1 VQNNTLKVNLHYKK
15 GYWYL
20 WGCKRPKG
28 LKEQPN
34 YGFCPSNYMKQL
46 ITKSIG
52 FFLNAAAVIAPGW
65 AANFAFN
72 LLCKVRRA
80 GISEKGK
87 AFFKKATQHT
97 LLLEKN
103 SAVLHKWGSGP
114 KNILFLH
121 GWESNSQ
128 RWLPYYNMLEKEKYT
143 IYALDAP
150 GHGMSGGDKLNV
162 EVFRQAIEAALA
174 RIGPI
179 DTIIGH
185 SLSNTAVGYCY
196 IMNPNVDVKK
206 FIVMGAASGMDAVF
220 TYFKEILGLSIRSV
234 ANLSKKVNTIF
245 KIPHQEVKLM
255 SFLDKVTQ
263 PVLVI
268 HDKNDA
274 VTPFKPIENV
284 LKKHPKINTYITCG
298 LKHDLKAEEVYA
310 KVIAFIDS

>member
-1 VQNNTLKVNLHYKK
+1 
-15 GYWYL
+15 
-20 WGCKRPKG
+20 
-28 LKEQPN
+28 
-34 YGFCPSNYMKQL
+34 MKQL

-52 FFLNAAAVIAPGW
+52 LFLNAAAIFAPLWG
-65 AANFAFN
+65 ANFAFN

-87 AFFKKATQHT
+87 AFFEKGTQYT

-150 GHGMSGGDKLNV
+150 GHGMSGGNKLNV
-162 EVFRQAIEAALA
+162 EVFRQAIEAALSH
-174 RIGPI
+174 IGPI

-185 SLSNTAVGYCY
+185 SLSNTAIGYCY
-196 IMNPNVDVKK
+196 AMNPYVDVKK

-220 TYFKEILGLSIRSV
+220 TYFKEILGLSKRSV
-234 ANLSKKVNTIF
+234 SNLSKKVNTIF

-263 PVLVI
+263 PVLLI

-274 VTPFKPIENV
+274 VTPFKPIENI

-298 LKHDLKAEEVYA
+298 LKHDLKA
-310 KVIAFIDS
+310 

>member
-1 VQNNTLKVNLHYKK
+1 
-15 GYWYL
+15 
-20 WGCKRPKG
+20 
-28 LKEQPN
+28 
-34 YGFCPSNYMKQL
+34 MKQL

-52 FFLNAAAVIAPGW
+52 VFLNAAAVIAPSW

-128 RWLPYYNMLEKEKYT
+128 RWLPYYNMLEKEKHT

-150 GHGMSGGDKLNV
+150 GHGMSGGNKLNV

-196 IMNPNVDVKK
+196 VVNPNVDVKK

-220 TYFKEILGLSIRSV
+220 TYFKEILGLSRRSV

-263 PVLVI
+263 PVLLI

-274 VTPFKPIENV
+274 VTPFKPIENI

-298 LKHDLKAEEVYA
+298 LKHDLKAEEVYT
-310 KVIAFIDS
+310 KVIAFINS

>member
-1 VQNNTLKVNLHYKK
+1 
-15 GYWYL
+15 
-20 WGCKRPKG
+20 
-28 LKEQPN
+28 
-34 YGFCPSNYMKQL
+34 MKQL

-87 AFFKKATQHT
+87 AFFEKATQHT

-103 SAVLHKWGSGP
+103 TAVLHKWGSGP

-220 TYFKEILGLSIRSV
+220 TYFKEILGLSRRSV

-274 VTPFKPIENV
+274 ITPFKPIENV

>member
-1 VQNNTLKVNLHYKK
+1 
-15 GYWYL
+15 
-20 WGCKRPKG
+20 
-28 LKEQPN
+28 
-34 YGFCPSNYMKQL
+34 MKQL

-87 AFFKKATQHT
+87 AFFEKATQHT

-103 SAVLHKWGSGP
+103 TAVLHKWGGGP

-179 DTIIGH
+179 DTLIGH

-234 ANLSKKVNTIF
+234 ANLSKKVNAIF

>member
-1 VQNNTLKVNLHYKK
+1 
-15 GYWYL
+15 
-20 WGCKRPKG
+20 
-28 LKEQPN
+28 
-34 YGFCPSNYMKQL
+34 MKQL

-87 AFFKKATQHT
+87 AFFEKATQHT

-103 SAVLHKWGSGP
+103 TAVLHKWGSGP

-220 TYFKEILGLSIRSV
+220 TYFKEILGLSRRSV

-310 KVIAFIDS
+310 KVIAFIDR

>member
-1 VQNNTLKVNLHYKK
+1 M
-15 GYWYL
+15 
-20 WGCKRPKG
+20 
-28 LKEQPN
+28 
-34 YGFCPSNYMKQL
+34 YMKQV

-52 FFLNAAAVIAPGW
+52 LFLNAAAIIAPIWG
-65 AANFAFN
+65 ARFAFN

-87 AFFKKATQHT
+87 AFFKKAIQHT

-128 RWLPYYNMLEKEKYT
+128 RWLPYYNLLEKEKYT

-150 GHGMSGGDKLNV
+150 GHGMSKGDKLNL
-162 EVFRQAIEAALA
+162 EVFRQAIEASLEH
-174 RIGPI
+174 IGPI
-179 DTIIGH
+179 DTVIGH
-185 SLSNTAVGYCY
+185 SLSNTAMGYCY
-196 IMNPNVDVKK
+196 GIRPDVDVNK

-220 TYFKEILGLSIRSV
+220 TYFKEILGLSNRSV

-245 KIPHQEVKLM
+245 KTPHQEVKLM
-255 SFLDKVTQ
+255 SFFKKVTQ

-268 HDKNDA
+268 HDKNDP
-274 VTPFKPIENV
+274 VTPFEPIEKA
-284 LKKHPKINTYITCG
+284 LKKHPKINSYITNG
-298 LKHDLKAEEVYA
+298 LKHDLKAEEVYT
-310 KVIAFIDS
+310 KVAAFIER

>member
-1 VQNNTLKVNLHYKK
+1 M
-15 GYWYL
+15 
-20 WGCKRPKG
+20 
-28 LKEQPN
+28 
-34 YGFCPSNYMKQL
+34 YMKQV

-52 FFLNAAAVIAPGW
+52 LFLNAAAIIAPIWG
-65 AANFAFN
+65 ARFAFN

-87 AFFKKATQHT
+87 AFFEKAIQHT

-128 RWLPYYNMLEKEKYT
+128 RWLPYYNLLEKEKYT

-150 GHGMSGGDKLNV
+150 GHGMSKGDKLNL
-162 EVFRQAIEAALA
+162 EVFRQAIEASLEH
-174 RIGPI
+174 IGPI
-179 DTIIGH
+179 DTVIGH
-185 SLSNTAVGYCY
+185 SLSNTAMGYCY
-196 IMNPNVDVKK
+196 GIRPDVDINK

-220 TYFKEILGLSIRSV
+220 TYFKEILGLSNRSV

-245 KIPHQEVKLM
+245 KTPHQEVKLM
-255 SFLDKVTQ
+255 SFFKKVTQ

-268 HDKNDA
+268 HDKNDP
-274 VTPFKPIENV
+274 VTPFEPIEKA
-284 LKKHPKINTYITCG
+284 LKKHPKINSYITNG
-298 LKHDLKAEEVYA
+298 LKHDLKAEEVYT
-310 KVIAFIDS
+310 KVAAFIER

>member
-1 VQNNTLKVNLHYKK
+1 
-15 GYWYL
+15 
-20 WGCKRPKG
+20 
-28 LKEQPN
+28 
-34 YGFCPSNYMKQL
+34 MKQL

-87 AFFKKATQHT
+87 AFFEKATQHT

-103 SAVLHKWGSGP
+103 TAVLHKWGSGP

-143 IYALDAP
+143 VYALDAP

-298 LKHDLKAEEVYA
+298 LKHDLKAEEVYV

>member
-1 VQNNTLKVNLHYKK
+1 
-15 GYWYL
+15 
-20 WGCKRPKG
+20 
-28 LKEQPN
+28 
-34 YGFCPSNYMKQL
+34 MKQL

-80 GISEKGK
+80 SISEKGK
-87 AFFKKATQHT
+87 AFFEKATQHT

-103 SAVLHKWGSGP
+103 TAVLHKWGSGP

-234 ANLSKKVNTIF
+234 ANLSKKVNAIF

>member
-1 VQNNTLKVNLHYKK
+1 
-15 GYWYL
+15 
-20 WGCKRPKG
+20 
-28 LKEQPN
+28 
-34 YGFCPSNYMKQL
+34 MKQL

-87 AFFKKATQHT
+87 AFFEKATQHT

-103 SAVLHKWGSGP
+103 TAVLHKWGSGP

-220 TYFKEILGLSIRSV
+220 TYFKEILGLSRRSV
-234 ANLSKKVNTIF
+234 ANLSKKVNAIF

>member
-1 VQNNTLKVNLHYKK
+1 
-15 GYWYL
+15 
-20 WGCKRPKG
+20 
-28 LKEQPN
+28 
-34 YGFCPSNYMKQL
+34 MKQV

-52 FFLNAAAVIAPGW
+52 LFLNAAAIIAPIWG
-65 AANFAFN
+65 ARFAFN

-87 AFFKKATQHT
+87 AFFEKAIQHT

-128 RWLPYYNMLEKEKYT
+128 RWLPYYNLLEKEKYT

-150 GHGMSGGDKLNV
+150 GHGMSKGDKLNL
-162 EVFRQAIEAALA
+162 EVFRQAIEASLEH
-174 RIGPI
+174 IGPI
-179 DTIIGH
+179 DTVIGH
-185 SLSNTAVGYCY
+185 SLSNTAMGYCY
-196 IMNPNVDVKK
+196 GIRPDVDVNK

-220 TYFKEILGLSIRSV
+220 TYFKEVLGLSNRSV

-245 KIPHQEVKLM
+245 KTPHQEVKLM
-255 SFLDKVTQ
+255 SFFKKVTQ

-268 HDKNDA
+268 HDKNDP
-274 VTPFKPIENV
+274 VTPFEPIEKA
-284 LKKHPKINTYITCG
+284 LKKHPQINSYITNG
-298 LKHDLKAEEVYA
+298 LKHDLKAEEVYT
-310 KVIAFIDS
+310 KVAAFIER

>member
-1 VQNNTLKVNLHYKK
+1 
-15 GYWYL
+15 
-20 WGCKRPKG
+20 
-28 LKEQPN
+28 
-34 YGFCPSNYMKQL
+34 MKQL

-80 GISEKGK
+80 SISEKGK
-87 AFFKKATQHT
+87 AFFEKATQHT

-103 SAVLHKWGSGP
+103 TAVLHKWGSGP

-220 TYFKEILGLSIRSV
+220 TYFKEILGLSRRSV
-234 ANLSKKVNTIF
+234 ANLSKKVNAIF

>member
-1 VQNNTLKVNLHYKK
+1 
-15 GYWYL
+15 
-20 WGCKRPKG
+20 
-28 LKEQPN
+28 
-34 YGFCPSNYMKQL
+34 MKQL

-87 AFFKKATQHT
+87 AFFEKATQHT

-103 SAVLHKWGSGP
+103 TAVLHKWGSGP

-220 TYFKEILGLSIRSV
+220 TYFKEILGLSRRSV

>member
-1 VQNNTLKVNLHYKK
+1 M
-15 GYWYL
+15 
-20 WGCKRPKG
+20 
-28 LKEQPN
+28 
-34 YGFCPSNYMKQL
+34 YMKQV

-52 FFLNAAAVIAPGW
+52 LFLNAAAIIAPIWG
-65 AANFAFN
+65 ARFAFN

-87 AFFKKATQHT
+87 AFFEKAIQHT

-128 RWLPYYNMLEKEKYT
+128 RWLPYYNLLEKEKYT

-150 GHGMSGGDKLNV
+150 GHGMSKGDKLNL
-162 EVFRQAIEAALA
+162 EVFRQAIEASLEH
-174 RIGPI
+174 IGAI
-179 DTIIGH
+179 DTVIGH
-185 SLSNTAVGYCY
+185 SLSNTAMGYCY
-196 IMNPNVDVKK
+196 GIRPDVDVNK

-220 TYFKEILGLSIRSV
+220 TYFKEILGLSNRSV

-245 KIPHQEVKLM
+245 KTPHQEVKLM
-255 SFLDKVTQ
+255 SFFKKVTQ

-268 HDKNDA
+268 HDKNDP
-274 VTPFKPIENV
+274 VTPFEPIEKA
-284 LKKHPKINTYITCG
+284 LKKHPKINSYITNG
-298 LKHDLKAEEVYA
+298 LKHDLKAEEVYT
-310 KVIAFIDS
+310 KVAAFIER

>member
-1 VQNNTLKVNLHYKK
+1 
-15 GYWYL
+15 
-20 WGCKRPKG
+20 
-28 LKEQPN
+28 
-34 YGFCPSNYMKQL
+34 MKQL

-65 AANFAFN
+65 AASFAFN

-87 AFFKKATQHT
+87 AFFEKATQHT

-103 SAVLHKWGSGP
+103 TAVLHKWGSGP

-179 DTIIGH
+179 DTLIGH

-234 ANLSKKVNTIF
+234 ANLSKKVNTVF

-310 KVIAFIDS
+310 KVIAFIDR

>member
-1 VQNNTLKVNLHYKK
+1 
-15 GYWYL
+15 
-20 WGCKRPKG
+20 
-28 LKEQPN
+28 
-34 YGFCPSNYMKQL
+34 MKQL

-87 AFFKKATQHT
+87 AFFEKATQHT

-103 SAVLHKWGSGP
+103 TAVLHKWGSGP

-220 TYFKEILGLSIRSV
+220 TYFKEILGLSRRSV

-298 LKHDLKAEEVYA
+298 LKHDLKAEEVYT
-310 KVIAFIDS
+310 KVIAFIDR

>member
-1 VQNNTLKVNLHYKK
+1 
-15 GYWYL
+15 
-20 WGCKRPKG
+20 
-28 LKEQPN
+28 
-34 YGFCPSNYMKQL
+34 MKQL

-87 AFFKKATQHT
+87 AFFEKATQHT

-103 SAVLHKWGSGP
+103 TAVLHKWGSGP

-174 RIGPI
+174 HIGPI

>member
-1 VQNNTLKVNLHYKK
+1 
-15 GYWYL
+15 
-20 WGCKRPKG
+20 
-28 LKEQPN
+28 
-34 YGFCPSNYMKQL
+34 MKQL

-87 AFFKKATQHT
+87 AFFEKATQHT

-103 SAVLHKWGSGP
+103 TAVLHKWGSGP

-143 IYALDAP
+143 VYALDAP

>member
-1 VQNNTLKVNLHYKK
+1 
-15 GYWYL
+15 
-20 WGCKRPKG
+20 
-28 LKEQPN
+28 
-34 YGFCPSNYMKQL
+34 MKQL

-87 AFFKKATQHT
+87 AFFEKATQHT

-103 SAVLHKWGSGP
+103 TAVLHKWGSGP

-220 TYFKEILGLSIRSV
+220 TYFKEILGLSRRSV

-284 LKKHPKINTYITCG
+284 LKKHPKINTYIT
-298 LKHDLKAEEVYA
+298 LSLIH
-310 KVIAFIDS
+310 I

>member
-1 VQNNTLKVNLHYKK
+1 M
-15 GYWYL
+15 
-20 WGCKRPKG
+20 
-28 LKEQPN
+28 
-34 YGFCPSNYMKQL
+34 YMKQV

-52 FFLNAAAVIAPGW
+52 LFLNAAAIIAPIWG
-65 AANFAFN
+65 ARFAFN

-87 AFFKKATQHT
+87 AFFEKAIQHT

-128 RWLPYYNMLEKEKYT
+128 RWLPYYNLLEKEKYT

-150 GHGMSGGDKLNV
+150 GHGMSKGDKLNL
-162 EVFRQAIEAALA
+162 EVFRQAIEASLEH
-174 RIGPI
+174 IGPI
-179 DTIIGH
+179 DTVIGH
-185 SLSNTAVGYCY
+185 SLSNTAMGYCY
-196 IMNPNVDVKK
+196 GIRPDVDVNK

-220 TYFKEILGLSIRSV
+220 TYFKEILGLSNRSV

-245 KIPHQEVKLM
+245 KTPHQEVKLM
-255 SFLDKVTQ
+255 SFFKKVTQ

-268 HDKNDA
+268 HDKNDP
-274 VTPFKPIENV
+274 VTPFEPIEKA
-284 LKKHPKINTYITCG
+284 LKKHPKINSYITNG
-298 LKHDLKAEEVYA
+298 LKHDLKAEEVYT
-310 KVIAFIDS
+310 KVAAFIER

>member
-1 VQNNTLKVNLHYKK
+1 M
-15 GYWYL
+15 
-20 WGCKRPKG
+20 
-28 LKEQPN
+28 
-34 YGFCPSNYMKQL
+34 YMKQV

-52 FFLNAAAVIAPGW
+52 LFLNAAAIIAPIWG
-65 AANFAFN
+65 ARFAFN

-87 AFFKKATQHT
+87 AFFEKAIQHK

-128 RWLPYYNMLEKEKYT
+128 RWLPYYNLLEKEKYT

-150 GHGMSGGDKLNV
+150 GHGMSKGDKLNL
-162 EVFRQAIEAALA
+162 EVFRQAIEASLEH
-174 RIGPI
+174 IGPI
-179 DTIIGH
+179 DTVIGH
-185 SLSNTAVGYCY
+185 SLSNTAMGYCY
-196 IMNPNVDVKK
+196 GIRPDVDINK

-220 TYFKEILGLSIRSV
+220 TYFKEILGLSNRSV

-245 KIPHQEVKLM
+245 KTPHQEVKLM
-255 SFLDKVTQ
+255 SFFKKVTQ

-268 HDKNDA
+268 HDKNDP
-274 VTPFKPIENV
+274 VTPFEPIEKA
-284 LKKHPKINTYITCG
+284 LKKHPKINSYITNG
-298 LKHDLKAEEVYA
+298 LKHDLKAEEVYT
-310 KVIAFIDS
+310 KVAAFIER

>member
-1 VQNNTLKVNLHYKK
+1 
-15 GYWYL
+15 
-20 WGCKRPKG
+20 
-28 LKEQPN
+28 
-34 YGFCPSNYMKQL
+34 MKQL

-87 AFFKKATQHT
+87 AFFEKATQHT

-103 SAVLHKWGSGP
+103 TAVLHKWGSGP

-179 DTIIGH
+179 DTLIGH

-220 TYFKEILGLSIRSV
+220 TYFKEILGLSRRSV
-234 ANLSKKVNTIF
+234 ANLSKKVNAIF

>member
-1 VQNNTLKVNLHYKK
+1 M
-15 GYWYL
+15 
-20 WGCKRPKG
+20 
-28 LKEQPN
+28 
-34 YGFCPSNYMKQL
+34 YMKQV

-52 FFLNAAAVIAPGW
+52 LFLNAAAIIAPIWG
-65 AANFAFN
+65 ARFAFN

-87 AFFKKATQHT
+87 AFFEKAIQHT

-128 RWLPYYNMLEKEKYT
+128 RWLPYYNLLEKEKYT

-150 GHGMSGGDKLNV
+150 GHGMSKGDKLNL
-162 EVFRQAIEAALA
+162 EVFRQAIEASLEH
-174 RIGPI
+174 IGPI
-179 DTIIGH
+179 DTVIGH
-185 SLSNTAVGYCY
+185 SLSNTAMGYCY
-196 IMNPNVDVKK
+196 GIRPDVDINK

-220 TYFKEILGLSIRSV
+220 TYFKEILGLSNRSV

-245 KIPHQEVKLM
+245 KTPHQEVKLM
-255 SFLDKVTQ
+255 SFFKKVTQ

-268 HDKNDA
+268 HDKNDP
-274 VTPFKPIENV
+274 VTPFEPIEKA
-284 LKKHPKINTYITCG
+284 LKKHPKINSYITNG
-298 LKHDLKAEEVYA
+298 LKHDLKAEEVYT
-310 KVIAFIDS
+310 KVATFIER

>member
-1 VQNNTLKVNLHYKK
+1 
-15 GYWYL
+15 
-20 WGCKRPKG
+20 
-28 LKEQPN
+28 
-34 YGFCPSNYMKQL
+34 MKQL

-87 AFFKKATQHT
+87 AFFEKATQHT

-103 SAVLHKWGSGP
+103 TAVLHKWGSGP

-220 TYFKEILGLSIRSV
+220 TYFKEILGLSRRSV
-234 ANLSKKVNTIF
+234 ANLSKKVNAVF

>member
-1 VQNNTLKVNLHYKK
+1 MKK
-15 GYWYL
+15 
-20 WGCKRPKG
+20 
-28 LKEQPN
+28 
-34 YGFCPSNYMKQL
+34 
-46 ITKSIG
+46 I
-52 FFLNAAAVIAPGW
+52 
-65 AANFAFN
+65 
-72 LLCKVRRA
+72 
-80 GISEKGK
+80 
-87 AFFKKATQHT
+87 
-97 LLLEKN
+97 
-103 SAVLHKWGSGP
+103 AVLHKWGSGP

-150 GHGMSGGDKLNV
+150 GHGMSKGDKLNV
-162 EVFRQAIEAALA
+162 EVFRQAIEASLEH
-174 RIGPI
+174 IGPI

-185 SLSNTAVGYCY
+185 SLSNTAIGYCY
-196 IMNPNVDVKK
+196 GMNSHVDVKK

-220 TYFKEILGLSIRSV
+220 TYFKEILGLSNRSV

-255 SFLDKVTQ
+255 SFFEKVTQ

-274 VTPFKPIENV
+274 VTPFEPIEKA

-298 LKHDLKAEEVYA
+298 LKHDLKAEEVYT
-310 KVIAFIDS
+310 KVAAFIER

>member
-1 VQNNTLKVNLHYKK
+1 
-15 GYWYL
+15 
-20 WGCKRPKG
+20 
-28 LKEQPN
+28 
-34 YGFCPSNYMKQL
+34 MKQL

-87 AFFKKATQHT
+87 AFFEKATQHT

-103 SAVLHKWGSGP
+103 TAVLHKWGSGP

-179 DTIIGH
+179 DTLIGH

-220 TYFKEILGLSIRSV
+220 TYFKEILGLSRRSV

>member
-1 VQNNTLKVNLHYKK
+1 
-15 GYWYL
+15 
-20 WGCKRPKG
+20 
-28 LKEQPN
+28 
-34 YGFCPSNYMKQL
+34 MKQL

-128 RWLPYYNMLEKEKYT
+128 RWLPYYNMLEKEKHT

-150 GHGMSGGDKLNV
+150 GHGMSGGNKLNV

-196 IMNPNVDVKK
+196 VVNPNVDVKK

-220 TYFKEILGLSIRSV
+220 TYFKEILGLSRRSV

-263 PVLVI
+263 PVLLI

-274 VTPFKPIENV
+274 VTPFKPIENI

-298 LKHDLKAEEVYA
+298 LKHDLKAEEVYT
-310 KVIAFIDS
+310 KVIAFINS

>member
-1 VQNNTLKVNLHYKK
+1 
-15 GYWYL
+15 
-20 WGCKRPKG
+20 
-28 LKEQPN
+28 
-34 YGFCPSNYMKQL
+34 MKQL

-87 AFFKKATQHT
+87 AFFEKATQHT

-103 SAVLHKWGSGP
+103 TAVLHKWGSGP

-179 DTIIGH
+179 DTLIGH

-245 KIPHQEVKLM
+245 KIPHQEVKLI

>member
-1 VQNNTLKVNLHYKK
+1 
-15 GYWYL
+15 
-20 WGCKRPKG
+20 
-28 LKEQPN
+28 
-34 YGFCPSNYMKQL
+34 MKQL

-52 FFLNAAAVIAPGW
+52 VFLNAAAVIAPSW

-87 AFFKKATQHT
+87 AFFEKATQHT

-150 GHGMSGGDKLNV
+150 GHGMSGGNKLNV

-196 IMNPNVDVKK
+196 VMNPNVDVKK

-220 TYFKEILGLSIRSV
+220 TYFKEILGLSRRSV

-263 PVLVI
+263 PVLLI

-274 VTPFKPIENV
+274 VTPFKPIENI

-298 LKHDLKAEEVYA
+298 LKHDLKAEEVYT
-310 KVIAFIDS
+310 KVIAFINS

>member
-1 VQNNTLKVNLHYKK
+1 
-15 GYWYL
+15 
-20 WGCKRPKG
+20 
-28 LKEQPN
+28 
-34 YGFCPSNYMKQL
+34 MKQL
-46 ITKSIG
+46 IPKSIG
-52 FFLNAAAVIAPGW
+52 FFLNAAAIIAPVWG
-65 AANFAFN
+65 ANFAFN
-72 LLCKVRRA
+72 LLCKVRRP

-87 AFFKKATQHT
+87 AFFEKATQHT
-97 LLLEKN
+97 LLLEKH
-103 SAVLHKWGSGP
+103 SAVLHKWGRGP

-162 EVFRQAIEAALA
+162 EVFRQAIEASLKH
-174 RIGPI
+174 IGAI

-185 SLSNTAVGYCY
+185 SLSNTAMGYCY
-196 IMNPNVDVKK
+196 VMNPEVDVKK

-220 TYFKEILGLSIRSV
+220 DYFKEILGLSRRSV
-234 ANLSKKVNTIF
+234 ANLSKKVNTLF

-255 SFLDKVTQ
+255 SFLEKVTQ

-274 VTPFKPIENV
+274 VTPFEPI
-284 LKKHPKINTYITCG
+284 KKALSKNPKIASFITTG
-298 LKHDLKAEEVYA
+298 LKHDLKGDTVYN
-310 KVIAFIDS
+310 KVIAFINA

>member
-1 VQNNTLKVNLHYKK
+1 
-15 GYWYL
+15 
-20 WGCKRPKG
+20 
-28 LKEQPN
+28 
-34 YGFCPSNYMKQL
+34 MKQL

-87 AFFKKATQHT
+87 AFFEKATQHT

-103 SAVLHKWGSGP
+103 TAVLHKWGSGP

-310 KVIAFIDS
+310 KVIAFIDR